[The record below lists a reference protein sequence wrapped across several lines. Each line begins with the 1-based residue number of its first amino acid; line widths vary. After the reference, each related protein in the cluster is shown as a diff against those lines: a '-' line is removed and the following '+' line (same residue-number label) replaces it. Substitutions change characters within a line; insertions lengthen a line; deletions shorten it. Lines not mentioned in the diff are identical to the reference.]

1 MAAATNC
8 GQHLIAR
15 SKLYCRYYVGNV
27 HATGNETW
35 TFVDHPV
42 MDFASGLKGGIHRLN
57 HLSAKGTFQLFDGL
71 CDHEVLSIILI
82 STAVSLNLP

>member
-8 GQHLIAR
+8 GQHVIAGT
-15 SKLYCRYYVGNV
+15 KLYSRYYVGNV

-42 MDFASGLKGGIHRLN
+42 VDFASGLIGDIHRLN
-57 HLSAKGTFQLFDGL
+57 KLSPKGTFQLFDGL
-71 CDHEVLSIILI
+71 CDHNILSI
-82 STAVSLNLP
+82 TT